1 MEEDGEAVLARAVR
15 EARTDFDVLV
25 WSGGRSDDKDGG
37 DDRDVLGAGS
47 VGTPAPEK
55 PPVSGPGAAV
65 AKAFTPVRA
74 GLGGFTVVAAFANLT
89 YDEKVLP
96 DAGAFMA
103 LYRYEVAQQG

>member
-1 MEEDGEAVLARAVR
+1 M
-15 EARTDFDVLV
+15 
-25 WSGGRSDDKDGG
+25 
-37 DDRDVLGAGS
+37 
-47 VGTPAPEK
+47 
-55 PPVSGPGAAV
+55 SGPGAAV

-74 GLGGFTVVAAFANLT
+74 GFGGLTVVAAFANLT

>member
-1 MEEDGEAVLARAVR
+1 MAVLARAVR
-15 EARTDFDVLV
+15 EARTDFDVFV
-25 WSGGRSDDKDGG
+25 CQWMGGRSDDEDGG
-37 DDRDVLGAGS
+37 DDRDVLEAES

-65 AKAFTPVRA
+65 AKAYTPVRA
-74 GLGGFTVVAAFANLT
+74 GTGALTVVAAFANLT

-103 LYRYEVAQQG
+103 LYRFELAQRR